1 MPGKS
6 ANASDAATSARLTS
20 SGLVPILLFDGTG
33 TSPGDVAAVET
44 ILNSNHLN
52 YSTVNSSQLNH
63 ISESQLRG
71 YRLLIVP
78 GGNFVNIG
86 NSLNASTTPTIRNA
100 VQNGLNYLGICGGGF
115 FAGNSGYYNGLN
127 LTSGVSFS
135 FYSAENQGIRKAAVA
150 IAGPGAP
157 TLDHIHSR
165 KFRRVSLE
173 PYRLDTK
180 WTLRKRQ
187 KLDSG
192 FGVAR
197 DFGVEAWAL
206 NGHYCRP
213 SMKLIW
219 VDFLDPV
226 SLLEIHQP
234 VSLAKESFCVAMV
247 TFLPQVLT
255 DQIEHGGSRAEVVV
269 NLDMKL

>member
-1 MPGKS
+1 MATRSLILIITSLGLSPTASTACGVGGNKRSMPGKS

-78 GGNFVNIG
+78 GGNFIDIG
-86 NSLNASTTPTIRNA
+86 NSLNASTTATIRNA

-135 FYSAENQGIRKAAVA
+135 FYSAENQCIRKAAVA
-150 IAGPGAP
+150 IAAP
-157 TLDHIHSR
+157 EHQRSIIYILASSVVSR
-165 KFRRVSLE
+165 SNHT
-173 PYRLDTK
+173 D
-180 WTLRKRQ
+180 WT
-187 KLDSG
+187 
-192 FGVAR
+192 
-197 DFGVEAWAL
+197 L
-206 NGHYCRP
+206 NGHYGNGVNP
-213 SMKLIW
+213 SVETASNW
-219 VDFLDPV
+219 H
-226 SLLEIHQP
+226 S
-234 VSLAKESFCVAMV
+234 C
-247 TFLPQVLT
+247 
-255 DQIEHGGSRAEVVV
+255 G
-269 NLDMKL
+269 